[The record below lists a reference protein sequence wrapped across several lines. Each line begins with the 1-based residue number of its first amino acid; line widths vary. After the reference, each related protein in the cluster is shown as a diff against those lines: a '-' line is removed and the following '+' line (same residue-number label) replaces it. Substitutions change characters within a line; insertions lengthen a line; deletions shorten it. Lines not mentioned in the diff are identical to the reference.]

1 MKAFYGFLEGIVQ
14 GVGMRY
20 FVYKSATRMNL
31 GGFVKNLPDGRVE
44 LYIEGDEAKIQA
56 LLEHIKNSPVGLV
69 DKIDGKWME
78 CSSTKF
84 KGFEIRY

>member
-1 MKAFYGFLEGIVQ
+1 VKAFHGFLEGIVQ

-31 GGFVKNLPDGRVE
+31 RGFVKNLPDGRVE
-44 LYIEGDEAKIQA
+44 LYLEGDEAKIQA
-56 LLEHIKNSPVGLV
+56 LLEYIKNSPVGRV

-78 CSSTKF
+78 HSSTKF
-84 KGFEIRY
+84 KGFEVRY